1 MFCTC
6 QRLQRAVRL
15 VVAELELKELVVMLG
30 WKAIFTLVVVGLM
43 FVVLAA
49 NKFNDT
55 LVIFLAFIL

>member
-6 QRLQRAVRL
+6 QRLQQAARL